1 MLIINKIILSIN
13 KTDYKYIF
21 IKLFFITI
29 LSIKNKYRVCLCT
42 VGKLENNYIKDFVI
56 HYKKY
61 GIDKIFLYDNNDIN
75 GERFEEVI
83 YEYIKN
89 QFVKLFNYRGKV
101 NPQLK
106 IYNHCYRVHYK
117 YYDWLI
123 FYDIDEFIY
132 LKNINN
138 IKIFLSQKIFNNCK
152 SIYLNWNK
160 HTDNNL
166 LYYENKSIIERFPET
181 IKNKKYCLGKTI
193 IRGNI
198 NTFRTH
204 SIHILDKRVP
214 KCNGFG
220 KNITLKH
227 LFCQKPDLKY
237 YYIDHYEY
245 KSTEEFIKKINKGDC
260 TFGYGIRIKLLRI
273 KRYFKF
279 NKITLEKIKLIEN
292 KTGLNLSNY
301 KKKIK

>member
-29 LSIKNKYRVCLCT
+29 LSIKYFILLVKTILIKNKYRVCLCT

-106 IYNHCYRVHYK
+106 I
-117 YYDWLI
+117 
-123 FYDIDEFIY
+123 
-132 LKNINN
+132 
-138 IKIFLSQKIFNNCK
+138 
-152 SIYLNWNK
+152 
-160 HTDNNL
+160 
-166 LYYENKSIIERFPET
+166 
-181 IKNKKYCLGKTI
+181 
-193 IRGNI
+193 
-198 NTFRTH
+198 
-204 SIHILDKRVP
+204 
-214 KCNGFG
+214 
-220 KNITLKH
+220 
-227 LFCQKPDLKY
+227 
-237 YYIDHYEY
+237 
-245 KSTEEFIKKINKGDC
+245 
-260 TFGYGIRIKLLRI
+260 
-273 KRYFKF
+273 
-279 NKITLEKIKLIEN
+279 
-292 KTGLNLSNY
+292 
-301 KKKIK
+301 